1 MNKNVLIESLQND
14 DRSSEIC
21 SEVVD
26 ASFELLASMVSVDQ
40 SLSIDEIGTFGAH
53 YRKGK
58 NIELPNDEGRL
69 AQKNLS
75 IFFHPSAKIK
85 ASVQELVEDDKTD

>member
-14 DRSSEIC
+14 DRSLEIC

-40 SLSIDEIGTFGAH
+40 SLSIDGIGTFGAH

-58 NIELPNDEGRL
+58 NIELPNKEGLL

-75 IFFHPSAKIK
+75 IFFHPSAEIK
-85 ASVQELVEDDKTD
+85 ASVKELVEDDKTD